1 MHYNRNGNDSSKLDS
16 RRLEEAYER
25 QEDLV
30 RKLQK
35 ENKELSLD
43 KERYIQKGV
52 MQERKRNK
60 KIHDRQAKSKAIS
73 TKAAS
78 LASMF
83 VVGYYM
89 LASELDLWIVSED
102 FTRSEW
108 TQAIMTSMVVWLI
121 EQVYNASKGK

>member
-1 MHYNRNGNDSSKLDS
+1 MHYNRNGSDSSKLDS

>member
-1 MHYNRNGNDSSKLDS
+1 MHYNRNGSDS

-102 FTRSEW
+102 FTKSEW

>member
-1 MHYNRNGNDSSKLDS
+1 MHYNRNGSDSSKLDS

-35 ENKELSLD
+35 ENIELSLD

>member
-60 KIHDRQAKSKAIS
+60 KMHDRQAKSKAIS

>member
-60 KIHDRQAKSKAIS
+60 KMHDRQAKSKAIS

-102 FTRSEW
+102 FPRSEW

>member
-1 MHYNRNGNDSSKLDS
+1 MHYNRNGSDSSKLDS

-102 FTRSEW
+102 FTKSEW

>member
-1 MHYNRNGNDSSKLDS
+1 MHYNRNGSDSSKLDS

-52 MQERKRNK
+52 TQERKRNK

>member
-1 MHYNRNGNDSSKLDS
+1 MHYNRNGSDS

-25 QEDLV
+25 QEDLL